1 MLKKLIFLIGVC
13 FSCAFALQDPVVFM
27 QEVTNDVLIDLNK
40 LANNDKNDALYEI
53 INKKILLHVDI
64 EFMARWVVGRK
75 AWNDATKKQQEDFI
89 QVFTK
94 LLSRTYSST
103 LLVFKD
109 RQIKYYRT
117 GSSDYKTASRIQ
129 IICEIQQSGD
139 KQSINKDPI
148 KGIYQM
154 HLVKEN
160 WMIFDVLVEGV
171 SMLKGLQAQYEQV
184 IAREGIDG
192 ATVLIQ
198 KKLTGE

>member
-1 MLKKLIFLIGVC
+1 MLKKVIFLMIIC
-13 FSCAFALQDPVVFM
+13 FSCAFALQDPVIFM
-27 QEVTNDVLIDLNK
+27 QEVTNDVLNDLNK
-40 LANNDKNDALYEI
+40 LPNNDRYDALYQI
-53 INKKILLHVDI
+53 FNRKILSHVDV

-75 AWNDATKKQQEDFI
+75 AWTDATKKQQEDFI
-89 QVFTK
+89 EVFTK

-103 LLVFKD
+103 LIMFKD
-109 RQIKYYRT
+109 RQMKYYRI
-117 GSSDYKTASRIQ
+117 GSGDYKTASRIQ

-171 SMLKGLQAQYEQV
+171 SMLKGLQAQYAQV

-198 KKLTGE
+198 KKLAGE